1 MTKKVLVVGVAVA
14 LVLGVGGAAFAYWT
28 TTGSGTGSAQTGK
41 ASNVLINQIG
51 TAAYNSTVSP
61 LPGSM
66 TSQAFSGP
74 QISEFGNEINL
85 ASSGP
90 LSSVVV
96 TMDSW
101 ACQTGSWGVA
111 YGTAGACVTTPGAT
125 YPVPITLS
133 IYNSAGT
140 TLTTAVQTFNIPFRP
155 SASATCTSGEWLATD
170 GCHNGLA
177 TNITFTD
184 FGPAA
189 VVLPSTVIY
198 GISYT
203 TDNNGADGNV
213 DSLNVALSTEAT
225 NVTVGSDTNLG
236 DIFVQ
241 SLQADAG
248 GSALESNLGGCSG
261 APAGVLS
268 TFQVVPVQCPTGYGL
283 TSNIPAVQFN
293 LGVGD
298 LYPGGPA
305 LPISFSLTNPG
316 SSAVLVSTVTIG
328 IAQDPT
334 TSVAPEIESTPG
346 NTSTDVL
353 GCYADWFQIN
363 GSPVTVNQTIP
374 AGGTI
379 DWVGAASIQLNNDPI
394 NQDLCQNVA
403 VGLTFTSP

>member
-1 MTKKVLVVGVAVA
+1 MTKKTLVIGAAVA
-14 LVLGVGGAAFAYWT
+14 ILLGVGGVAFAYWT
-28 TTGSGTGSAQTGK
+28 TTGSGTGSAQTGT
-41 ASNVLINQIG
+41 ASDVLINQIG
-51 TAAYNSTVSP
+51 TPAYNSTISP

-66 TSQAFSGP
+66 VSQAFSGP
-74 QISEFGNEINL
+74 QISEYGNEINL

-101 ACQTGSWGVA
+101 ACQSGSWA
-111 YGTAGACVTTPGAT
+111 TDNCVTTPGAT

-133 IYNSAGT
+133 IYNSGGT
-140 TLTTAVQTFNIPFRP
+140 TLTSAVQTFNIPFRP
-155 SASATCTSGEWLATD
+155 SASASCGSSGEWQATD

-177 TNITFTD
+177 TNITFTN
-184 FGPAA
+184 FGPAG

-203 TDNNGADGNV
+203 TDNNGVDGNV

-225 NVTVGSDTNLG
+225 NVTVGSDTNPG
-236 DIFVQ
+236 DVFVQ

-248 GSALESNLGGCSG
+248 GSALESNLGGCPG

-268 TFQVVPVQCPTGYGL
+268 TFQTVPVQCGAGYGL

-293 LGVGD
+293 VGVGD

-305 LPISFSLTNPG
+305 LPISFSVTNPG

-334 TSVAPEIESTPG
+334 TIPDPEIESTPG
-346 NTSTDVL
+346 NTSTDVP
-353 GCYADWFQIN
+353 GCYADWYQIN
-363 GSPVTVNQTIP
+363 GSPVTLNQTIP
-374 AGGTI
+374 PGGTI
-379 DWVGAASIQLNNDPI
+379 DWVGAASIQMNNDPV
-394 NQDLCQNVA
+394 NQDDCEGA
-403 VGLTFTSP
+403 TVGLNFTSP

>member
-1 MTKKVLVVGVAVA
+1 
-14 LVLGVGGAAFAYWT
+14 
-28 TTGSGTGSAQTGK
+28 
-41 ASNVLINQIG
+41 
-51 TAAYNSTVSP
+51 
-61 LPGSM
+61 
-66 TSQAFSGP
+66 
-74 QISEFGNEINL
+74 
-85 ASSGP
+85 
-90 LSSVVV
+90 
-96 TMDSW
+96 
-101 ACQTGSWGVA
+101 
-111 YGTAGACVTTPGAT
+111 
-125 YPVPITLS
+125 VPITLS

-248 GSALESNLGGCSG
+248 SSALESNLGACTG

-268 TFQVVPVQCPTGYGL
+268 TFQAVPVQCTAGYGL
-283 TSNIPAVQFN
+283 TNNIPAVQLN
-293 LGVGD
+293 VGVGD

-328 IAQDPT
+328 IAQDSTLPN
-334 TSVAPEIESTPG
+334 PQIESIAGDSGSYVT
-346 NTSTDVL
+346 

-379 DWVGAASIQLNNDPI
+379 DWVGAASIQMNNYDT
-394 NQDLCQNVA
+394 NQDLCENTA

>member
-1 MTKKVLVVGVAVA
+1 MKRFMTKKVLVVGVAVA

-140 TLTTAVQTFNIPFRP
+140 TLTSAVQTFNIPFRP
-155 SASATCTSGEWLATD
+155 SASAS
-170 GCHNGLA
+170 
-177 TNITFTD
+177 
-184 FGPAA
+184 
-189 VVLPSTVIY
+189 
-198 GISYT
+198 
-203 TDNNGADGNV
+203 
-213 DSLNVALSTEAT
+213 
-225 NVTVGSDTNLG
+225 
-236 DIFVQ
+236 
-241 SLQADAG
+241 
-248 GSALESNLGGCSG
+248 
-261 APAGVLS
+261 
-268 TFQVVPVQCPTGYGL
+268 
-283 TSNIPAVQFN
+283 
-293 LGVGD
+293 
-298 LYPGGPA
+298 
-305 LPISFSLTNPG
+305 
-316 SSAVLVSTVTIG
+316 
-328 IAQDPT
+328 
-334 TSVAPEIESTPG
+334 
-346 NTSTDVL
+346 
-353 GCYADWFQIN
+353 
-363 GSPVTVNQTIP
+363 
-374 AGGTI
+374 
-379 DWVGAASIQLNNDPI
+379 
-394 NQDLCQNVA
+394 
-403 VGLTFTSP
+403 